1 VKGVKASQWRPK
13 IKKQCE
19 EMKTFQ
25 PSFNSAI
32 DTLAKI
38 LEQRYAALEQFKR
51 EGSVLIIEKTSD
63 RGAVNSA
70 VNPLVRLIDTL
81 NNTAL
86 SYWRELGL
94 TPSSF
99 RKMTGSTAPAEEKKN
114 GLAAALRA
122 IETD

>member
-1 VKGVKASQWRPK
+1 MKAAQWRPK

-19 EMKTFQ
+19 DMGTFQ

-32 DTLAKI
+32 DALAKI
-38 LEQRYAALEQFKR
+38 LEQRDAAQTQFKN
-51 EGSVLIIEKTSD
+51 EGSILIIDKTSD
-63 RGAVNSA
+63 RGAVNTA
-70 VNPLVRLIDTL
+70 INPLVRLIDTL

-99 RKMTGSTAPAEEKKN
+99 RKITGSTAPAEEKPS
-114 GLAAALRA
+114 GLAAALKA
-122 IETD
+122 LETD

>member
-1 VKGVKASQWRPK
+1 MKAAQWRPK

-32 DTLAKI
+32 DTLAKV
-38 LEQRYAALEQFKR
+38 LEQRDAALEQFKK

-70 VNPLVRLIDTL
+70 INPLVRLIDTL

-99 RKMTGSTAPAEEKKN
+99 RKMTGSTAPAEEKPS
-114 GLAAALRA
+114 GLAAALA
-122 IETD
+122 SIEAD

>member
-1 VKGVKASQWRPK
+1 
-13 IKKQCE
+13 
-19 EMKTFQ
+19 
-25 PSFNSAI
+25 
-32 DTLAKI
+32 
-38 LEQRYAALEQFKR
+38 
-51 EGSVLIIEKTSD
+51 
-63 RGAVNSA
+63 VNSA

>member
-1 VKGVKASQWRPK
+1 MTAAKWRAK
-13 IKKQCE
+13 IKQQCE

-25 PSFNSAI
+25 TSFNSAI
-32 DTLAKI
+32 DTLAKV
-38 LEQRYAALEQFKR
+38 LEQRDAAIDQFKR
-51 EGSVLIIEKTSD
+51 EGSILIIEKVSD
-63 RGAVNSA
+63 RGAVNTA
-70 VNPLVRLIDTL
+70 INPLVRLIDTL

-99 RKMTGSTAPAEEKKN
+99 RKMTGTTAPAEEKKS
-114 GLAAALRA
+114 GLAEALKA

>member
-1 VKGVKASQWRPK
+1 MKAAQWRPK

-32 DTLAKI
+32 DTLAKV
-38 LEQRYAALEQFKR
+38 LEQRDAALEQFKK

-70 VNPLVRLIDTL
+70 INPLVRLIDTL

-99 RKMTGSTAPAEEKKN
+99 RKMTGSTAPAEEKKS
-114 GLAAALRA
+114 GLAAALA
-122 IETD
+122 SIEAD

>member
-1 VKGVKASQWRPK
+1 MTAAKWRAK
-13 IKKQCE
+13 IKQQCE

-25 PSFNSAI
+25 TSFNSAI

-38 LEQRYAALEQFKR
+38 LEQRDAAIDQFKR
-51 EGSVLIIEKTSD
+51 EGSILIIEKVSD
-63 RGAVNSA
+63 RGAVNSGI
-70 VNPLVRLIDTL
+70 NPLVRLIDTL

-99 RKMTGSTAPAEEKKN
+99 RKMTGTTAPAEEKKS
-114 GLAAALRA
+114 GLAEALKA
-122 IETD
+122 IEAD

>member
-1 VKGVKASQWRPK
+1 MG
-13 IKKQCE
+13 
-19 EMKTFQ
+19 TFQ

-32 DTLAKI
+32 DALAKI
-38 LEQRYAALEQFKR
+38 LEQRDAAQTQFKN
-51 EGSVLIIEKTSD
+51 EGSILIIDKTSD
-63 RGAVNSA
+63 RGAVNTA
-70 VNPLVRLIDTL
+70 INPLVRLIDTL

-99 RKMTGSTAPAEEKKN
+99 RKMTGSAAPAEVKKG
-114 GLAAALRA
+114 GLAEALKA

>member
-1 VKGVKASQWRPK
+1 MNAAQWRPK

-19 EMKTFQ
+19 AMGTFQ
-25 PSFNSAI
+25 PAFNSAI
-32 DTLAKI
+32 DALAKI
-38 LEQRYAALEQFKR
+38 LEQRDAALTQFKQ
-51 EGSVLIIEKTSD
+51 EGSVLIIQKVSD
-63 RGAVNSA
+63 RGAVNTA

-99 RKMTGSTAPAEEKKN
+99 RKMTGSSAPAEEKKG
-114 GLAAALRA
+114 GLAEVLRSL
-122 IETD
+122 ETD

>member
-1 VKGVKASQWRPK
+1 MKAAQWRPK

-38 LEQRYAALEQFKR
+38 LEQRDAALEQFKR

-70 VNPLVRLIDTL
+70 INPLVRLIDTL

-99 RKMTGSTAPAEEKKN
+99 RKMTGTTAPAEEKKS
-114 GLAAALRA
+114 GLAEALKSL
-122 IETD
+122 EVD